1 MGGHSPLKYMIV
13 DVNSCNFCQK
23 PDVYS
28 VNFILRMGLWM
39 VIVVEVMS
47 KHDRFVS
54 WEVTHHW
61 NFVTLTVNWKKYIFI
76 NVCVNHILNIHT
88 ELSNRC

>member
-54 WEVTHHW
+54 
-61 NFVTLTVNWKKYIFI
+61 
-76 NVCVNHILNIHT
+76 
-88 ELSNRC
+88 